1 MNPKTQATNM
11 LERLKSGDSSA
22 ADRLLPLVY
31 DEMHELAHQW
41 LRRNRRDHTLQPTA
55 LVHEV
60 YLRLVGAQSVA
71 WQNRAH
77 FMAVAAKAMRQ
88 ILIDHARRRQAAK
101 RGGGEW
107 RRVSLADADE
117 KSPLPDA
124 DLIALD
130 EALDRLAELNERQ
143 ARIVEL
149 RYLAGLSVKET
160 AHVMDVSMR
169 TVKSDWRMARAWLSR
184 ELRKGDHS

>member
-1 MNPKTQATNM
+1 MNRSTEATQT
-11 LERLKSGDSSA
+11 LEDLTSGDPSA

-31 DEMHELAHQW
+31 NEMHALALRW
-41 LRRNRRDHTLQPTA
+41 LRRNRRNHTLQPTA
-55 LVHEV
+55 LVHEA
-60 YLRLVGAQSVA
+60 YLRLVDSNGSA

-88 ILIDHARRRQAAK
+88 ILIDHARRRQAMK
-101 RGGGEW
+101 RGGEW
-107 RRVSLADADE
+107 QRVSLADAEDQT
-117 KSPLPDA
+117 PLPDA
-124 DLIALD
+124 ELIALD
-130 EALDRLAELNERQ
+130 EALNQLAKLNDRQ

-160 AHVMDVSMR
+160 AHVMSISER

-184 ELRKGDHS
+184 ELRKGEHH

>member
-1 MNPKTQATNM
+1 M
-11 LERLKSGDSSA
+11 LEELESGDPSA

-31 DEMHELAHQW
+31 DEMHELAIQW
-41 LRRNRRDHTLQPTA
+41 LRHNRRDHTLQPTA

-60 YLRLVGAQSVA
+60 YLRLVGAEDVA

-88 ILIDHARRRQAAK
+88 ILIDYARRRQAVK
-101 RGGGEW
+101 RGGEW
-107 RRVSLADADE
+107 HRVSLDDAEDT
-117 KSPLPDA
+117 SPLPDA
-124 DLIALD
+124 ELIALD
-130 EALDRLAELNERQ
+130 EALNRLAKLNERQ

-160 AHVMDVSMR
+160 AHVMDVSIR

-184 ELRKGDHS
+184 ELKKGDHS